1 MKEIL
6 RKVQEKN
13 QSLPITLET
22 EIEILSDKIAI
33 AEKFY
38 VFLFGQYFSLVGTQI
53 DHHDL
58 TKKNLLLKL
67 LKEVT

>member
-1 MKEIL
+1 MKEIQG
-6 RKVQEKN
+6 KVQEKS
-13 QSLPITLET
+13 QSLPTTLET
-22 EIEILSDKIAI
+22 GTEILSDKIAI
-33 AEKFY
+33 AGKFY
-38 VFLFGQYFSLVGTQI
+38 IFLFGQYFSLVGTQI